1 MIANEKPMKNE
12 TTPPYKVIENSWFIF
27 WKRIPN
33 NNTSIPKEN
42 TGIIILKINEH
53 QLDLEGKIKLKFW
66 LAIYELYFGDFES
79 GEEMVH
85 QLENVQRLLSDRGKL
100 NLRTIFDIRRKD
112 AINYR
117 KNIQ

>member
-1 MIANEKPMKNE
+1 M
-12 TTPPYKVIENSWFIF
+12 
-27 WKRIPN
+27 
-33 NNTSIPKEN
+33 
-42 TGIIILKINEH
+42 
-53 QLDLEGKIKLKFW
+53 
-66 LAIYELYFGDFES
+66 AIYELYFGDFES

-85 QLENVQRLLSDRGKL
+85 QLENVQRLLSDRGKV